1 MKLALQNEV
10 AISNDEVRQLDRAY
24 VFHSWS
30 MQGNLN
36 PLVIA
41 GAKGCELWDYEG
53 NTYLDFSSQ
62 LVNVNIGYQHP
73 RVLAAMK
80 AQLEELVTIAPA
92 TANLARG
99 EAAKR
104 IVELAP
110 EGFSKV
116 FFTNAGADANE
127 NAIRMAR
134 LYTGRDKVLS
144 AYRSYHGNTGS
155 AIAATGDWRRVPN
168 EYSRGHVHFFNP
180 YLYRSEFNAVTEE
193 EECQRALAH
202 LRRIIECEGPG
213 AIAAILLESIP
224 GTAGILVPPDGYMQ
238 GVRALADEFG
248 IVLILDEVMAGFG
261 RTGSWFAFEQDGV
274 VPDLVTFAKGVNAG
288 YVPAGGVLISD
299 PIARYFD
306 DHFFAGGLTYSGH
319 PLAMAAIVA
328 TIDAMK
334 EENIVENAAQMG
346 NHVLRPGLEA
356 LAEKHA
362 IIGHVRGRGLFQ
374 ALELVS
380 SREQKTPLTA
390 ADMAA
395 INVQN
400 RVNGVLSQL
409 PAEATKTGVTTEKQQ
424 NAELLTFALYSP
436 DNRFDQTFLN
446 NYVKINVEP
455 RLKRIGG
462 VGKAQLFGS
471 NYSMRL
477 WLRPDKMA
485 QYGLIPD
492 DISSVL
498 AKQNIEAATG
508 SFGANHPTANEY
520 TMKYRGRLS
529 TAEEFGELVP
539 LTSWFFLLKRPC
551 FSKRYP

>member
-1 MKLALQNEV
+1 MKLAIHNEV
-10 AISNDEVRQLDRAY
+10 AVSNDEVRQLDRAY

-41 GAKGCELWDYEG
+41 GAQGCELWDYEG
-53 NTYLDFSSQ
+53 NTWLDFSSQ

-80 AQLEELVTIAPA
+80 AQLETLVTIAPA

-104 IVELAP
+104 IVDLAP
-110 EGFSKV
+110 AGFSKV

-168 EYSRGHVHFFNP
+168 EFSRGHVHFFNP
-180 YLYRSEFNAVTEE
+180 YLYRSEFNAATEE

-202 LRRIIECEGPG
+202 LRRIIECEGPT

-224 GTAGILVPPDGYMQ
+224 GTAGILVPPAGYMQ

-288 YVPAGGVLISD
+288 YVPAGGVLISE

-334 EENIVENAAQMG
+334 EEKVVENAASIG
-346 NHVLRPGLEA
+346 NEVLRPGLEA

-362 IIGHVRGRGLFQ
+362 IIGEVRGRGLFQ

-395 INVQN
+395 IKGALTEAGLLAFVVEN
-400 RVNGVLSQL
+400 RIHV
-409 PAEATKTGVTTEKQQ
+409 
-424 NAELLTFALYSP
+424 
-436 DNRFDQTFLN
+436 
-446 NYVKINVEP
+446 
-455 RLKRIGG
+455 
-462 VGKAQLFGS
+462 
-471 NYSMRL
+471 
-477 WLRPDKMA
+477 
-485 QYGLIPD
+485 
-492 DISSVL
+492 
-498 AKQNIEAATG
+498 
-508 SFGANHPTANEY
+508 
-520 TMKYRGRLS
+520 
-529 TAEEFGELVP
+529 VP
-539 LTSWFFLLKRPC
+539 PC
-551 FSKRYP
+551 TIT